1 MGDFMEEIFNSL
13 TQLIKEYNSI
23 LIMTHRN
30 PDFDGMGSA
39 LGLQQIIN
47 SFKKESYIC
56 INNSEKNSSLKKS
69 YDLIKE
75 NNLYFNT
82 VKKTNVDNLIND
94 DTLLIILD
102 THKKEMT
109 EIPELIDKVKNIIVI
124 DHHIKSKD
132 HINDITLSY
141 INSGLSSTVEFMA
154 NYIKYLNK
162 QIDPLFA
169 TFMLVGLEID
179 TNNFRLKTTDKTYEA
194 AAFLS
199 KLGADNILKQEL
211 LQENKEI
218 YIKRQKLIEKSFMIN
233 KNMTLCI
240 LDNKIYENKDLAAI
254 AEELLQFE
262 NVEASFVIGNI
273 SKDIVGI
280 SARSIGKI
288 NVEEIMAKLG
298 GGGHYTEAATQI
310 KEKTINEVQEL
321 LLNVLKEAK

>member
-13 TQLIKEYNSI
+13 TQLIKEHNSI

-82 VKKTNVDNLIND
+82 VKKTNVEKLIND

-109 EIPELIDKVKNIIVI
+109 EIPELVDKVKNIIVI

-233 KNMTLCI
+233 QNMTLCI

>member
-13 TQLIKEYNSI
+13 TQLIKEHNSI

-169 TFMLVGLEID
+169 TIMLVGLEID

-218 YIKRQKLIEKSFMIN
+218 YIKRQKLVEKSFMIN
-233 KNMTLCI
+233 QNMTLCI

>member
-13 TQLIKEYNSI
+13 TQLIKDHNNI
-23 LIMTHRN
+23 LIMTHKN

-39 LGLQQIIN
+39 LGLQQVIN

-56 INNSEKNSSLKKS
+56 INNSELNNSLKKS
-69 YDLIKE
+69 YNLIKE
-75 NNLYFNT
+75 NNLYFNY
-82 VKKTNVDNLIND
+82 VKKSNVDELIDEN
-94 DTLLIILD
+94 TLLIILD

-109 EIPELIDKVKNIIVI
+109 EMPELIDKVNNVVVI
-124 DHHIKSKD
+124 DHHIKNKD
-132 HINDITLSY
+132 YIKDYKLSY
-141 INSGLSSTVEFMA
+141 INESLSSTVEFMA

-162 QIDPLFA
+162 KIDSLFA

-194 AAFLS
+194 AAYLIQ
-199 KLGADNILKQEL
+199 LGADNILKQEL
-211 LQENKEI
+211 LQENKDS
-218 YIKRQKLIEKSFMIN
+218 YVKRQKLIEKSFMIN
-233 KNMTLCI
+233 KNMTLCV
-240 LDNKIYENKDLAAI
+240 LDSKIYENKDLASI

-262 NVEASFVIGNI
+262 NVEASFVIGKI
-273 SKDIVGI
+273 AKDVIGI

-310 KEKTINEVQEL
+310 KDKSLIEVERML
-321 LLNVLKEAK
+321 LDTLKED